1 MKIAMGSD
9 HAGLELKNYIKEYL
23 ENKGFEIT
31 DCGTYTSDSCNYP
44 EFGEKVAMAV
54 KSGEVEKGVLV
65 CGTGVGISIAAN
77 KVKGIRAVV
86 CSEPYSA
93 EMAVRHNN
101 ANIVSFGARVIGP
114 ATAEMIV
121 DEFFS
126 ATYEGERHQKRL
138 DLIKKIEDG
147 EM

>member
-1 MKIAMGSD
+1 MKIAIGSD
-9 HAGLELKNYIKEYL
+9 HAGLELKNHIKGYL
-23 ENKGFEIT
+23 EEKGFEIT

-54 KSGEVEKGVLV
+54 KSGEAEKGVLV

-101 ANIVSFGARVIGP
+101 ANIVSFGARVIGQ
-114 ATAEMIV
+114 ATAESIV
-121 DEFFS
+121 DAFFN
-126 ATYEGERHQKRL
+126 AEYEGERHAKRVE
-138 DLIKKIEDG
+138 LIAEIESRN
-147 EM
+147 

>member
-1 MKIAMGSD
+1 M
-9 HAGLELKNYIKEYL
+9 
-23 ENKGFEIT
+23 
-31 DCGTYTSDSCNYP
+31 
-44 EFGEKVAMAV
+44 
-54 KSGEVEKGVLV
+54 
-65 CGTGVGISIAAN
+65 AAN

-86 CSEPYSA
+86 CSEPYTA
-93 EMAVRHNN
+93 RLCRQHNN
-101 ANIVSFGARVIGP
+101 ANIIAFGARVIGF
-114 ATAEMIV
+114 ATAEMII